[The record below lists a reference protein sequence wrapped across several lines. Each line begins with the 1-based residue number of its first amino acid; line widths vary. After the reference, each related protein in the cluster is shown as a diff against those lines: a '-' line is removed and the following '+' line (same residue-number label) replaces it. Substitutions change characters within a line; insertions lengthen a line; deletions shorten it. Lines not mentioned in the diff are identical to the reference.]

1 MKTIP
6 KPKNQWIMR
15 ALKSKIIKEIVRQG
29 QTPECYLN
37 TYNTN
42 TYIQSV

>member
-15 ALKSKIIKEIVRQG
+15 ALKSTIIKEIVRQG
-29 QTPECYLN
+29 QSAT
-37 TYNTN
+37 
-42 TYIQSV
+42 

>member
-15 ALKSKIIKEIVRQG
+15 ALKSTIIKEIVRQG
-29 QTPECYLN
+29 ALHDPALYFIGNPT
-37 TYNTN
+37 
-42 TYIQSV
+42 VKRV